1 MTNKKLND
9 SEKIIA
15 ILHHFNLKKSEFST
29 KTGISTQQ
37 IFDLI
42 RGQIANLSRENM
54 AKILASFPDISPYWL
69 ITGEGSMLAAT
80 IEQGNVT
87 ITNGGNNYNHSSAN
101 LDALIEMSASQQRTI
116 ERLVNLIK

>member
-1 MTNKKLND
+1 MTKKKLND
-9 SEKIIA
+9 SEKITA

-101 LDALIEMSASQQRTI
+101 LDALIEMSTSQQRTI

>member
-69 ITGEGSMLAAT
+69 ITGEGSVLAAT

>member
-1 MTNKKLND
+1 MTNIKLND
-9 SEKIIA
+9 SEKITA
-15 ILHHFNLKKSEFST
+15 ILHHFNLKKSEFSA

-54 AKILASFPDISPYWL
+54 AKILASFPDISPHWL

-101 LDALIEMSASQQRTI
+101 LDALIEMLASQQRTI
-116 ERLVNLIK
+116 ERLANLIK